1 MSVAPIAAMK
11 EEKKR
16 PVVRT
21 GVGYSSAVNKSR
33 VIPANELPITPIKY
47 KTNTAG
53 LLLSAKNKE
62 FISRFKYPLLTN
74 RYFILHKT

>member
-21 GVGYSSAVNKSR
+21 GVGYNSAVNKTR
-33 VIPANELPITPIKY
+33 VIPANELPMTPIKY

-53 LLLSAKNKE
+53 LLLSANIKNSLVDSNAHYQPTD
-62 FISRFKYPLLTN
+62 IYTS
-74 RYFILHKT
+74 